1 MLTKTTLPNGT
12 PTLFHTKIYLRIK
25 EGKRRAVGGEDERL
39 SGPVLAIFGH
49 RVPNNNQGEIEMIS
63 FSKISQH
70 RTTIRLVVPD
80 FSFGLFSN
88 RAVGRRLIP
97 KNALRKAV
105 GFAEGQKRAKRD
117 VKLLQ
122 TRCKD
127 DLNFFLNSRKV
138 PSLAR

>member
-1 MLTKTTLPNGT
+1 MKRTLPYGT
-12 PTLFHTKIYLRIK
+12 PTLFHTKIYLRIE
-25 EGKRRAVGGEDERL
+25 EGKRRPVVGEDERL
-39 SGPVLAIFGH
+39 SRPVLAVLGH
-49 RVPNNNQGEIEMIS
+49 CVPNNNLGEKEMIS
-63 FSKISQH
+63 FSKVSQ
-70 RTTIRLVVPD
+70 RRITIRLVVPD

-127 DLNFFLNSRKV
+127 DLNFFLNSRKA